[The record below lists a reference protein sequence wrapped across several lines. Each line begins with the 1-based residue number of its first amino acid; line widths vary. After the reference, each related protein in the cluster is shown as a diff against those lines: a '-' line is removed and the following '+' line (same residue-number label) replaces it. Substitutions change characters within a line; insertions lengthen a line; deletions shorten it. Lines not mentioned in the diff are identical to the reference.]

1 MRTDESR
8 LNIIKSVAP
17 LITKRGI
24 KGVTMDSV
32 AKSLGI
38 SKRTLYEIFESKDSM
53 IIETFGYMH
62 DHYRSRMDSTLS
74 NVENVM
80 EGMILAFRVHLDILS
95 SINVALFRDMD
106 EYYPQFR
113 PKFEKGVENVLNGMH
128 KAFELGVEQGV
139 FRQNVNY
146 RIVMRLF
153 IIQMESL
160 KRMENIFPKDVTLPE
175 IYNTMSTAF
184 LRGIATSK
192 GLEILEGLTE
202 GHFTETQDNNSTEQ
216 KIQE

>member
-1 MRTDESR
+1 MKADDSR
-8 LNIIKSVAP
+8 LSIIKSVAP
-17 LITKRGI
+17 LIIRRGV

-38 SKRTLYEIFESKDSM
+38 SKRTLYEIFDSKDSM
-53 IIETFGYMH
+53 IIETFGYIH
-62 DHYRSRMDSTLS
+62 DQYRSRMEATLR

-80 EGMILAFRVHLDILS
+80 EGMVLAFRMHLDILT

-106 EYYPQFR
+106 EYYPQLR
-113 PKFEKGVENVLNGMH
+113 PEFEKGVKNVLNAMH
-128 KAFELGVEQGV
+128 KALEFGVEQGM
-139 FRQNVNY
+139 FLPNVNY

-153 IIQMESL
+153 TIQMESL
-160 KRMENIFPKDVTLPE
+160 KRMEKIFPKDVTLPE

-184 LRGIATSK
+184 LRGIATTK
-192 GLEILEGLTE
+192 GLEILESLTE
-202 GHFTETQDNNSTEQ
+202 SHFIEIQENNSIEQ